1 MEPTLKDSVDILLQ
15 LSIVGV
21 FLSVVIE
28 AVKNKFGTTSL
39 GTKLFTIG
47 LAVVLGAVVY
57 FTFGTPVW
65 IAGIGI
71 LAAASTF
78 YAFFLK

>member
-1 MEPTLKDSVDILLQ
+1 MNITDSVNVLLQ

-21 FLSVVIE
+21 FLSVVLEFI
-28 AVKNKFGTTSL
+28 KNKYGPSSLTTKFL
-39 GTKLFTIG
+39 TIG
-47 LAVVLGAVVY
+47 MAVALGAIVY
-57 FTFGTPVW
+57 FTFGTPIW
-65 IAGIGI
+65 IAGVGI